1 MPQISSDI
9 LSLSGDPVVLARHDR
24 LIYANPP
31 ALAILGPD
39 CVGKS
44 VRSVFGAELAG
55 IQASSFV
62 ADALLGDR
70 QYIVRASAQ
79 DGLRAFFLSSHE
91 APPAMLTDAL
101 LYSMRTS
108 LMNAN
113 VALELARQLAEEDG
127 GEELLHQLA
136 CVTQSCH
143 RIRRA
148 VSNVSLI
155 RSVYA
160 QTQFI
165 STRSFDLRQLL
176 TQLAGSVCSVRSAP
190 PLSVASGG
198 AVPVTADPLLIEQL
212 VLNLISNCFSH
223 AHGCT
228 RISLGIIESG
238 DTVSFSVSDDGC
250 GIPPEGMVSVL
261 DRYRHGFNMD
271 ELGKGAGLGLTV
283 VRSIARLH
291 GGMLMLESRPNA
303 GTTVRVSIDRHTAP
317 LALHEDDPPPLTF
330 SMSNLLSG
338 LADCLPVSCFREKF
352 TD

>member
-9 LSLSGDPVVLARHDR
+9 LSLSSDPAVLARYDR

-31 ALAILGPD
+31 ALAVLGSD

-44 VRSVFGAELAG
+44 VRSVFGADIAG

-62 ADALLGDR
+62 ADTLLADR
-70 QYIVRASAQ
+70 PYIVRTSVQ
-79 DGLRAFFLSSHE
+79 DGLRVFFLSSHD

-113 VALELARQLAEEDG
+113 VALELARQLAEERG
-127 GEELLHQLA
+127 GGELLHQLA

-143 RIRRA
+143 RLRRA
-148 VSNVSLI
+148 ISNVSLI
-155 RSVYA
+155 RNVYGE
-160 QTQFI
+160 TQFFNP
-165 STRSFDLRQLL
+165 RSFDLRHLL
-176 TQLAGSVCSVRSAP
+176 LQLADSISSLRREP
-190 PLSVASGG
+190 PLSVAPGD
-198 AVPVTADPLLIEQL
+198 VVLVTADPLLIEQL
-212 VLNLISNCFSH
+212 VLNLVSNCFFH

-228 RISLGIIESG
+228 RISLDLVERGDIISL
-238 DTVSFSVSDDGC
+238 SVSDDGC
-250 GIPPEGMVSVL
+250 GMSPEDMVSAL

-291 GGMLMLESRPNA
+291 GGMLMLESRPGA
-303 GTTVRVSIDRHTAP
+303 GTTVRVSINRHTAP
-317 LALHEDDPPPLTF
+317 LSLHESPAL
-330 SMSNLLSG
+330 SMLCTTNLLTG
-338 LADCLPVSCFREKF
+338 LADCLPASCFREKF
-352 TD
+352 TN